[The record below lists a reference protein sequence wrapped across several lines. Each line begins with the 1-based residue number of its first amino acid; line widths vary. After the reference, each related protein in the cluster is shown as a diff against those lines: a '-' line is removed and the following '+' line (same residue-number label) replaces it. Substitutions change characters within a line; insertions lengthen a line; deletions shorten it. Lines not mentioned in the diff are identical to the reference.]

1 MKNHLPPC
9 SIELRLLSTLKHEK
23 VNIESR
29 IKTGQCVSVDSM
41 AVVIKYMEERIKEIQ
56 DRI

>member
-1 MKNHLPPC
+1 VQNINRPC

-29 IKTGQCVSVDSM
+29 ISTGNCPSPEAM
-41 AVVIKYMEERIKEIQ
+41 AVVIKYMEDRIKEIQ
-56 DRI
+56 ERI

>member
-1 MKNHLPPC
+1 MKNRNSPC
-9 SIELRLLSTLKHEK
+9 SIELRLLSTLRHEK
-23 VNIESR
+23 VIIESK

-41 AVVIKYMEERIKEIQ
+41 TAVIKYMEDRIKEIQ